1 MSWTDPLP
9 LPAVLIVEDDPTIG
23 HHLHLGLEGHGYPT
37 AWCRTGSAAL
47 IQVRESAPKIVLLD
61 LGLPDLDGV
70 DLARTIRRDNP
81 EVLLVILTARSGEID
96 VIVGL
101 DAGADDYLVKPF
113 SLTVLLARLRAHL
126 RRRPISPAAETVLQL
141 VALTIDLASR
151 RCHLNGADL
160 ALRPKEFDLLAALA
174 AHTGAAVSRDELM
187 SEVWDEHWY
196 GPTKTLDV
204 TMAALRRQLGDAAQD
219 QHIPDLALPAVT
231 TLRGYGYRLDP
242 PRYDQGSAQTQQ
254 A

>member
-1 MSWTDPLP
+1 MSRTDPVQ
-9 LPAVLIVEDDPTIG
+9 LPAVLIVEDDTTIG

-37 AWCRTGSAAL
+37 TWCRTGSAAL
-47 IQVRESAPKIVLLD
+47 IQVREARPGIVLLD

-81 EVLLVILTARSGEID
+81 DTLLIILTARSGEID

-126 RRRPISPAAETVLQL
+126 RRRPISIAAETVVQL
-141 VALTIDLASR
+141 GVLSIDLASR
-151 RCHLNGADL
+151 RCHLNGQEL

-174 AHTGAAVSRDELM
+174 AHAGAAVSREVLM
-187 SEVWDEHWY
+187 SEVWDENWY

-204 TMAALRRQLGDAAQD
+204 TMAAVRRQLSDAAQD
-219 QHIPDLALPAVT
+219 QHIPDLALPTVT
-231 TLRGYGYRLDP
+231 TLRGFGYRLDP
-242 PRYDQGSAQTQQ
+242 PRSNQESVRT
-254 A
+254 